1 MSTGQRDALIDVAD
15 RVAAIASE
23 VGIPTAL
30 IGAMA
35 LAVHN
40 YVRGTA
46 DIDIATS
53 VDPFRELR
61 LLRQRL
67 DAEGLQTELI
77 PPDANDTL
85 GGILRVREHNADDRI
100 VIVNFYNPL
109 RPIGNPGLEAIQSA
123 APLAPLSSL
132 RCATLGHLI
141 ALKLFAGSRRDQADV
156 IELLRRNPATDRGLL
171 RSVCAGYGYGEGL
184 EELIR
189 EV

>member
-1 MSTGQRDALIDVAD
+1 MNADQRDGLIDVAD
-15 RVAAIASE
+15 RVAGVAME

-67 DAEGLQTELI
+67 DAEGFHTELL

-85 GGILRVREHNADDRI
+85 GGLLRVREHNADDRI

-109 RPIGNPGLEAIQSA
+109 KPLGNPGFDAIQNA
-123 APLAPLSSL
+123 APLAPMQSL
-132 RCATLGHLI
+132 RCATLGHLV
-141 ALKLFAGSRRDQADV
+141 ALKLFAGGRRDQADV